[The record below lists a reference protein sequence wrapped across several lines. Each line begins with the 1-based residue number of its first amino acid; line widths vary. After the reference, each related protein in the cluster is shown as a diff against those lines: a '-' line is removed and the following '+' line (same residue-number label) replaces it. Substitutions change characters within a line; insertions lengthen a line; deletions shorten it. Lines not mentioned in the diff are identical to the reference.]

1 MKQLIYLDN
10 AATTK
15 TRPEVVEAMLPYFTE
30 FYGNPSSVYEFSTES
45 KKAVN
50 HARETIARAL
60 GAKTNEIY
68 FTAGGSESDNWALT
82 ATAEAYASKGK
93 HIITSRIEHHAVLH
107 TCQYL
112 EKRGYEVTYL
122 HPDASGRVRVEDLE
136 AALRPDTVLVSMMLV
151 NNETGALQPVAQAA
165 QLLRRKQSA
174 ALLHTDAVQGFLK
187 IPFTPKG
194 LGVDLLTISGHKIG
208 AMKGSGALYL
218 RKGLRAVPLIR
229 GGGQARGLRSGT
241 EATPQIAALAAAASL
256 GRERMEEHTAALTDL
271 KAYALE
277 TFQRGVPGLAVVSP
291 GDAPHICAIS
301 LPGYPSQV
309 VVRWLSDR
317 GFCVSSGSACHRGK
331 ASHVYAAMH
340 LSKGVRDGVLR
351 ISFGPEN
358 TRQEVDQLAQALLAA
373 TRDLVPARG

>member
-1 MKQLIYLDN
+1 MTGHYLDN
-10 AATTK
+10 AATTPV
-15 TRPEVVEAMLPYFTE
+15 RAEAAQAAVKAMTE
-30 FYGNPSSVYEFSTES
+30 EWGNPS
-45 KKAVN
+45 
-50 HARETIARAL
+50 ARHAL
-60 GAKTNEIY
+60 GSRAAEQVKQWRGEVAAGLGCLPEEVV
-68 FTAGGSESDNWALT
+68 FTSCGTESDNWAIR
-82 ATAEAYASKGK
+82 AAAELGKRKGK
-93 HIITSRIEHHAVLH
+93 HIITTAIEHAAVLEP
-107 TCQYL
+107 CRAL
-112 EKRGYEVTYL
+112 EREGYEVTYL
-122 HPDASGRVRVEDLE
+122 QPDRSGNITARQVKE
-136 AALRPDTVLVSMMLV
+136 ALRPDTILVSMMLV
-151 NNETGALQPVAQAA
+151 NNELGTILPVREAAQAI
-165 QLLRRKQSA
+165 RRACSP

-229 GGGQARGLRSGT
+229 GGGQERGLRSGT

-358 TRQEVDQLAQALLAA
+358 TRQEVDQLAQALLEA